1 MKTSSVQ
8 HVMENW
14 CRQEVRWLR
23 GRGGVGGKREG
34 CVGGVTDEARERRG
48 SWSRALWVGILSA
61 GEVGIGGQS
70 GMHAHVSH
78 ASVSATMQRPTK
90 WVKGGLNTAPVWSY
104 EWGCRRAADNLK
116 PASTGSFTVLWACQR
131 TAPCL
136 GFEGTE
142 EEGKGGFRLL
152 LTLKVPLTH
161 RITLNLSLHTAAG
174 ETIRGEEITWKSW
187 LEPAGDGEANK
198 CIIHDSSPD
207 GEGHQRI
214 VCCYPTSIIIANK
227 CHE

>member
-104 EWGCRRAADNLK
+104 EWGYRRAADNLK

-131 TAPCL
+131 AAPCL

-142 EEGKGGFRLL
+142 EEGKGGFSTETPAYPKSLSHTQNHTEPLASYRCRWDDKRGRNYMKIMIRTCRWWRGKQMHNTRLL
-152 LTLKVPLTH
+152 SWWRRTPKDSLL
-161 RITLNLSLHTAAG
+161 LSYIYHY
-174 ETIRGEEITWKSW
+174 
-187 LEPAGDGEANK
+187 
-198 CIIHDSSPD
+198 C
-207 GEGHQRI
+207 Q
-214 VCCYPTSIIIANK
+214 
-227 CHE
+227 